1 MKIYNISKR
10 LFDILVASVAL
21 VLTCPLIL
29 AGAIA
34 IKLTSQGPILYRA
47 SRAGRDG
54 KRFTMF
60 KLRTM
65 RCGTDSSDMRVT
77 AQHDERIT
85 PVGSI
90 LRKFKIDELPQFWN
104 VLRGELSIVGPRP
117 EDWEIVQRHYTEGQ
131 RRIFQLRPGIA
142 SLADVR
148 WYPDLTYHDPPPT
161 GVPIQDWY
169 VARHLPAHV
178 AEGIRY
184 IEQQS
189 FWLDLKILA
198 ETAFCVLVRSWI
210 PPRQKPLIAGPSDF
224 EDRPGHQLGLPLT

>member
-10 LFDILVASVAL
+10 LIDILVATVAL

-29 AGAIA
+29 TGAIA
-34 IKLTSQGPILYRA
+34 IKLTSSGPIFYRA
-47 SRAGRDG
+47 SRAGQDG
-54 KRFTMF
+54 RRFTMF

-65 RCGTDSSDMRVT
+65 RCGTDRSDMRVT
-77 AQHDERIT
+77 AQYDERIIL
-85 PVGSI
+85 VGSI
-90 LRKFKIDELPQFWN
+90 LRRFKIDELPQFWN

-117 EDWEIVQRHYTEGQ
+117 EDWEIVQRHYTEAQ
-131 RRIFQLRPGIA
+131 RKVLQVRPGIA

-148 WYPDLTYHDPPPT
+148 WYPDLTYHDPPPN
-161 GVPIQDWY
+161 GVPIQEWY
-169 VARHLPAHV
+169 VERHLPAHV

-184 IEQQS
+184 IEQRS

-210 PPRQKPLIAGPSDF
+210 PPRQKPLPMGSSGF
-224 EDRPGHQLGLPLT
+224 ENPPGHQLGLPLR